1 MLTRMP
7 ASGARPPNILLIL
20 ADDLGLCDL
29 GRGGAP
35 GAHTPHL
42 DALAESSVQ
51 VARFRTASVC
61 APSRAMLLTGR
72 HHLRTGVWG
81 VHGGQDYLDRGE
93 ELLPQILARHGYATG
108 MWGKW
113 HNGHTEG
120 YLPWQ
125 RGFDEAL
132 MLDLYRHRDP
142 GGRLNGETRSF
153 PGRWADDV
161 IVEHAI
167 AFIQG
172 HREQPFFAYLPSM
185 TPHTPLGAPDELVAD
200 FRAKGCRAK
209 VATLRAQVAMLDAA
223 IGRLLAALDR
233 LGLADDTIVLFLS
246 DNGPACNEE
255 SFDDADR
262 SQRDPGSLRGWKGD
276 LWENGVRSPL
286 FIRWNRCLAPGLRD
300 GDAWLYDLLPT
311 LCNWAGVAPA
321 GRPLDG
327 LDLGRWLDGGS
338 APDRPGCTWVLPAVP
353 PVPGRSNEQRTMLDE
368 YRPLAAATMP
378 PSEQVSAAYE
388 GSWKL
393 LRRPGIGFGDLSNWL
408 ANLDRDPGERVNR
421 IAEDPATAQRL
432 AGRLDDWWREI
443 GSEPGAFRP
452 PAFVIDAL
460 RNSEVRACA
469 PLRLDGALRN
479 DGFALCGWDAS
490 GTSAVWSV
498 EVVRGGPV
506 TVRTHWKGI
515 PPGGL
520 ALELSASGAV
530 VRGTVAGDGG
540 IAWDA
545 PLTLDAGPATLSLT
559 VADPVG
565 TASLLRLELLPA
577 TESTPPSHAP

>member
-1 MLTRMP
+1 M
-7 ASGARPPNILLIL
+7 RPPNIVLIL

-35 GAHTPHL
+35 GAQTPHL
-42 DALAESSVQ
+42 DALAGSSVEI
-51 VARFRTASVC
+51 ARFRTAPVC

-142 GGRLNGETRSF
+142 RGRLNGAARSF

-161 IVEHAI
+161 IIDHAI
-167 AFIQG
+167 AFIESR
-172 HREQPFFAYLPSM
+172 REQPFFAYLPSM
-185 TPHTPLGAPDELVAD
+185 TPHAPLDAPNDMVAD
-200 FRAKGCRAK
+200 FRAEGCRAK
-209 VATLRAQVAMLDAA
+209 VATLRAQVALLDAA
-223 IGRLLAALDR
+223 VGRLLSALDR

-246 DNGPACNEE
+246 DNGPACNEGV
-255 SFDDADR
+255 FDDADR
-262 SQRDPGSLRGWKGD
+262 SQRDPGRLRGWKGD

-286 FIRWNRCLAPGLRD
+286 FIRWNKRLTPGLRD

-311 LCNWAGVAPA
+311 LCGWAGAAPA

-327 LDLGRWLDGGS
+327 LDLGSWLDGGP
-338 APDRPGCTWVLPAVP
+338 APERPGCTWVLPAVP
-353 PVPGRSNEQRTMLDE
+353 PVPGRSDAQRAVLDE
-368 YRPLAAATMP
+368 YRPLTAAALP
-378 PSEQVSAAYE
+378 PAEQVSAAYE
-388 GSWKL
+388 GPWKL
-393 LRRPGIGFGDLSNWL
+393 LRRPGIGFGDLATWL
-408 ANLDRDPGERVNR
+408 VDLARDPGEQVNR
-421 IAEDPATAQRL
+421 IAEAPATAQRL
-432 AGRLDDWWREI
+432 AGRLDAWWREI
-443 GSEPGAFRP
+443 GAEPRAFHP

-460 RNSEVRACA
+460 RTSEVRACA
-469 PLRLDGALRN
+469 PLRLDGSLRN
-479 DGFALCGWDAS
+479 NGFTLLGWDAP
-490 GTSAVWSV
+490 GASAVWSV

-506 TVRTHWKGI
+506 TATTHWKGR

-520 ALELSASGAV
+520 TLELSASGAV
-530 VRGTVAGDGG
+530 VRGTVSDDGG

-545 PLTLDAGPATLSLT
+545 PLTLDAGPASLSLT
-559 VADPVG
+559 VAG
-565 TASLLRLELLPA
+565 SAAAAALLRLELLPA
-577 TESTPPSHAP
+577 TGSHPVPTSHHP